1 MKYLLQYTYRY
12 CAGII
17 AFVALSQTVCAQ
29 TESDAIMIPKNYL
42 CIAGMYAHNN
52 WDHYWEG
59 TLKRENLNLGTIS
72 SNIYNVG
79 AVYGLSNRINVS
91 AFMPYIQTKASAGT
105 LRGQRG
111 FQDINLAVKWMAV
124 REQIGRGLLS
134 FHAIASGSIPVG
146 NYQGDY
152 LPFALG
158 SRSKSIAIRGL
169 VNYQIGRFFVAG
181 AGQYIR
187 KDNITIDR
195 DAYYTTEMHYTNQ
208 VALPNATNF
217 LVSAGFRSLLLNV
230 EAIATKYTT
239 LGGFDIT
246 RNNMPFPSNRMNAT
260 AVGGLVK
267 YMPQTLKGLEFTLGS
282 NYVVAGRNVGQN
294 LQVMGGVDYVF
305 SVKKEK
311 K

>member
-1 MKYLLQYTYRY
+1 MKYFLRYTYRY
-12 CAGII
+12 CVGII
-17 AFVALSQTVCAQ
+17 ACVALSQTVCAQ

-42 CIAGMYAHNN
+42 CVAGMYAHNS
-52 WDHYWEG
+52 WDNYWEG
-59 TLKRENLNLGTIS
+59 TLKRDNLNLGTVS
-72 SNIYNVG
+72 SNIYNAG
-79 AVYGLSNRINVS
+79 LVYGLSNRINIS
-91 AFMPYIQTKASAGT
+91 AFVPYIQTKASAGT

-111 FQDINLAVKWMAV
+111 FQDINLAFKWMAI
-124 REQIGRGLLS
+124 REQIGTGILS
-134 FHAIASGSIPVG
+134 FHAIATGSIPVSD
-146 NYQGDY
+146 YQGDY

-158 SRSKSIAIRGL
+158 SRSKSVALRGL
-169 VNYQIGRFFVAG
+169 INYQRGRFFIAG

-267 YMPQTLKGLEFTLGS
+267 YMPQYVRGLEFTIGGS
-282 NYVVAGRNVGQN
+282 YVTSGRNVGQN
-294 LQVMGGVDYVF
+294 TQIMGGIDYVF

-311 K
+311 N